1 MEKIDKEGQFRVI
14 SKFKKFTK
22 LPWEEQKLFAEA
34 YLELGQ
40 MRAAILTVSFK
51 RLTRSLE
58 HRIKVEELS
67 PLNEEAMRTARLV
80 GQAIVRASAF
90 TPWES
95 ACLAQSLT
103 AQKMLQK
110 RGIPGVFYLGV
121 AKDEESKE
129 KMRAHAWIQCG
140 DTIITGGGGHEAF
153 TVLSVFGWGKE

>member
-1 MEKIDKEGQFRVI
+1 MLYKI
-14 SKFKKFTK
+14 KKFTK
-22 LPWEEQKLFAEA
+22 LSFEEKKLFVEA
-34 YLELGQ
+34 YVTLGVI
-40 MRAAILTVSFK
+40 RTAILTISFK

-58 HRIKVEELS
+58 HLKNRSEVM
-67 PLNEEAMRTARLV
+67 PLNDKEMKTALSV
-80 GQAIVRASAF
+80 GQAIIRASAH

-110 RGIPGVFYLGV
+110 RGIPGVFYLGA

-129 KMRAHAWIQCG
+129 KMKAHAWSQCG
-140 DTIITGGGGHEAF
+140 ETIITGGGGHEEF